1 MAKHDVI
8 HKLEVHNIHNVWR
21 CRQRIT
27 EPRPWYNMHNKMMKI
42 GRVVTDNR
50 QTHKQTDTLIAI
62 LHVPPLLAAE

>member
-1 MAKHDVI
+1 MTSSINWKY
-8 HKLEVHNIHNVWR
+8 
-21 CRQRIT
+21 IT
-27 EPRPWYNMHNKMMKI
+27 YITYGDAARGLPSHGHGIICTKMMKI